1 MRGVNKAIILG
12 RAGKDTE
19 VRSTKGGKSVASM
32 SIATDSSW
40 VKDGEKHEK
49 TEWHKVVA
57 WGKLAEIAGD
67 YVHKG
72 KQVYIEGRIQTQS
85 WVDEQGNKRY
95 STEIVAD
102 QIVLLGG
109 KDESKKQDVAEA
121 IFTGAEVPGE
131 FDPPKGGDF

>member
-19 VRSTKGGKSVASM
+19 VRSTKGGTSVASM

-40 VKDGEKHEK
+40 TKDGEKHEK
-49 TEWHKVVA
+49 TEWHNVVA

-72 KQVYIEGRIQTQS
+72 KQVYIEGRIQTRN
-85 WVDEQGNKRY
+85 WD
-95 STEIVAD
+95 D
-102 QIVLLGG
+102 
-109 KDESKKQDVAEA
+109 D
-121 IFTGAEVPGE
+121 
-131 FDPPKGGDF
+131 